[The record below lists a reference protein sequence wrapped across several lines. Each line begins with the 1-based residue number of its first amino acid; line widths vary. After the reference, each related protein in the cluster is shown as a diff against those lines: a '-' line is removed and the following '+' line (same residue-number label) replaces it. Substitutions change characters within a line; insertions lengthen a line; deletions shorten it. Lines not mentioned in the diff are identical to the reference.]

1 MLSSKVRSGGSG
13 KLDRSRQGGDSRS
26 RITVAFVL
34 ILSLVLAACDA
45 TGEAPPT
52 DPEPAQTTVAQPG
65 ETTVSEDDPGDP
77 TQLVIDTSWDHLTAD
92 PARDASNSGRYILNS
107 VYDTL
112 TKFKPE
118 LVGDEWEFDMTNP
131 DPWIAE
137 SWSVDDSGRVWTFN
151 IRQDV
156 SFSDGS
162 PLTAE
167 DAAWSLRRVKNM
179 KAAPASNLETFDEI
193 TAVDDYIVQITTLEP
208 NPAVPHILTHNATGV
223 VNRTVAME
231 NGATDA
237 EDADLADEAEAFFN
251 ANSLGSGPYVFR
263 TFSTTAETVLA
274 KNSNFWGEEPFYDQ
288 LVFRNVTPE
297 VARINVESGATD
309 VAMGLT
315 ADQASE
321 LSDSVVVHSAASAT
335 IFYVQANFKE
345 DVSELAASRDLWEA
359 VRYGMDYEK
368 LLNIAGEGAVQACGL
383 VPTQFNGALDPSE
396 CVTRDID
403 RASEALERSGV
414 ENPTLTLEYPTDFV
428 LEGVNFQ
435 TISEAIAADLE
446 EIGLPVVLEG
456 APLATWLPRWM
467 DALPEMTQG
476 AQNPTFPHENST
488 AVYLPTGYRGQYAG
502 FSETDAPD
510 ITELGERA
518 HQTIDD
524 EARAALLQDLQRL
537 LNTESPIFPQFQSV
551 AFIAAHPR
559 IQNVVV
565 LPIFFID
572 PTILS
577 E

>member
-1 MLSSKVRSGGSG
+1 MSGSKMRPGSSGEVPRAQGRGSRG
-13 KLDRSRQGGDSRS
+13 RLGVTFLLVIG
-26 RITVAFVL
+26 
-34 ILSLVLAACDA
+34 LVLAACDG
-45 TGEAPPT
+45 TSDTPTT
-52 DPEPAQTTVAQPG
+52 DPESPQTTVAEPG
-65 ETTVSEDDPGDP
+65 TTTVPEEVPGDP

-92 PARDASNSGRYILNS
+92 PARDSSNSGRYILNS

-118 LVGDEWEFDMTNP
+118 LVGDEWQFDMTNP

-151 IRQDV
+151 LRQDV
-156 SFSDGS
+156 VFSDGT

-167 DAAWSLRRVKNM
+167 DAAWSLRRVKNI
-179 KAAPASNLETFDEI
+179 KSAPASNLETFEEVI
-193 TAVDDYIVQITTLEP
+193 AVDDYTLQITTVDP

-223 VNRTVAME
+223 INRAVATE

-237 EDADLADEAEAFFN
+237 EDADLADEAEIFFN
-251 ANSLGSGPYVFR
+251 DNSLGSGPYVFR
-263 TFSTTAETVLA
+263 SFSTTAETVLV
-274 KNSNFWGEEPFYDQ
+274 KNASFWGEQPFYDQ

-297 VARINVESGATD
+297 VARINVESGASD
-309 VAMGLT
+309 IAMGIT

-321 LSDSVVVHSAASAT
+321 LSNSVVLHSAASAT

-345 DVSELAASRDLWEA
+345 EVSELAASRDLWEA

-368 LLNIAGEGAVQACGL
+368 LLRIAGEGAVQACGL
-383 VPTQFNGALDPSE
+383 VPVQFNGALDASE
-396 CVTRDID
+396 CVSRDIE
-403 RASEALERSGV
+403 RAREALGRTGV
-414 ENPTLTLEYPTDFV
+414 EDPTLTLEYPTDFV

-435 TISEAIAADLE
+435 TISEAIAADLGE
-446 EIGLPVVLEG
+446 VGLNVALEG
-456 APLATWLPRWM
+456 APLDPWLARWI

-502 FSETDAPD
+502 FSETDAPE

-518 HQTIDD
+518 FQTIDD
-524 EARAALLQDLQRL
+524 DERAALLQDLQRM

-559 IQNVVV
+559 VQNVVV
-565 LPIFFID
+565 LPIFFLD
-572 PTILS
+572 PTILT